1 MTSLVMRAPHL
12 LVVEDSE
19 TQALAIRRML
29 EAAGFTVDRAGSAEA
44 ALDHLSR
51 RLPDLVVADYHLPGM
66 NGGELSRQIRLDT
79 RTRSLPL
86 LMLTNASERETE
98 RDGLESGADAYIS
111 KAADHDLM
119 ILRIRALLRQRP
131 SAATVEEADG
141 SPAPLRRIHV
151 LLLDDPGPSRDNV
164 VELLTRDGYRIDA
177 LSDAAAALGRL
188 RDTTRP
194 VDCVLVGLRASGFDG
209 IEACRHINALRE
221 RAVEA
226 TAEAAAFLIIGMER
240 AEGDGRDLLARA
252 FDAGVDECIPAQPD
266 PGVMRVRIRAV
277 VRRKLLQDD
286 ARRSIAEQRE
296 YALTEQRARMTVAL
310 TQANQDLEQANQKL
324 RDAQAKLVQAAKMAS
339 LGELVAGIAHEI
351 NNPLAF
357 ILAHQHTVER
367 LLGQVEPEAAE
378 NARVA
383 RTIAKARDR
392 TQAMGTGLK
401 RIQDIILSLRRF
413 SRMDSGGFQ
422 HVDIPAGLDTVLFLL
437 GPKLGERITITRHYE
452 GPTSLWCSP
461 ALLNQVVM
469 NIVSN
474 AADAIEGKGHI
485 DISTKADEEWYEIA
499 VGDSGPGIPGDIRH
513 RVFEPFFTTKAIGSG
528 TGLGLAI
535 AYNVIQSH
543 QGTLAIETSIYG
555 GAAFIIRVPLAP
567 QAVVST

>member
-1 MTSLVMRAPHL
+1 MTSPAVRPPHL

-44 ALDHLSR
+44 ALDQLSR

-111 KAADHDLM
+111 KAADHELM

-131 SAATVEEADG
+131 SAATVEEGDG
-141 SPAPLRRIHV
+141 NPAPLRRIHA
-151 LLLDDPGPSRDNV
+151 LLLDDPGPSRDSV
-164 VELLTRDGYRIDA
+164 VELLTRDGYRVDA
-177 LSDAAAALGRL
+177 LGDASAALVRL
-188 RDTTRP
+188 RDTARP
-194 VDCVLVGLRASGFDG
+194 IDCVLVGLRAAGFDG
-209 IEACRHINALRE
+209 IAACRRINMLRE
-221 RAVEA
+221 RAAEA
-226 TAEAAAFLIIGMER
+226 SAEAAAFLIIGMER
-240 AEGDGRDLLARA
+240 VEGDGRDLLARA

-286 ARRSIAEQRE
+286 ARRSVAEQRE
-296 YALTEQRARMTVAL
+296 HALTEQRARMTVAL
-310 TQANQDLEQANQKL
+310 TQANHDLEQANQKL

-357 ILAHQHTVER
+357 ILAHQGTVER
-367 LLGQVEPEAAE
+367 LLDQVEPEAAD

-437 GPKLGERITITRHYE
+437 GPKLGERITVARHYT

-499 VGDSGPGIPGDIRH
+499 VGDSGPGIPDEIRH

-543 QGTLAIETSIYG
+543 QGTLAIETSSYG

-567 QAVVST
+567 QAMVSA